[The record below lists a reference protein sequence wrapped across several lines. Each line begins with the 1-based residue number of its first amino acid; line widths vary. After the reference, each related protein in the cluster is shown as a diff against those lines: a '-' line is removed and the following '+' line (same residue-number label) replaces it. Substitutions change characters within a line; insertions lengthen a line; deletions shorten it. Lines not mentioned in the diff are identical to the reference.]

1 MRVKQG
7 EQATLKVNRW
17 FSWSAKAVLAMSLL
31 ALLLAL
37 GCSDSSSGSGGGG
50 GGDSAETCA
59 AGCDQ
64 GGQLSTVAPA
74 TESSCQAEQ
83 ASLQSNDAGAIC
95 GHSLLDIPASECS
108 DEEGGLLVAIAIWW
122 PVCFLEHPLDAGQ
135 QLSCVESNLPD
146 VNPGCISCGFDNYV
160 AYNVCAGT
168 VATEDQMDSCLAT
181 YLQAGKGCVP
191 TS

>member
-7 EQATLKVNRW
+7 EQASLKVNRF

-37 GCSDSSSGSGGGG
+37 GCSDSSSGSGG

-122 PVCFLEHPLDAGQ
+122 PVCLLEHPLDAGQ
-135 QLSCVESNLPD
+135 QLSCVERALPD